1 MPTTGVSPN
10 SILRL
15 ILGLAGTAVIL
26 FAMRLAAPIVNM
38 VLMAALLTL
47 LFVPLYNWLQRKGL
61 KSGLA
66 LLIVFLVVALVGL
79 GVLALFGVAVVGL
92 VQDRQTY
99 EAQLTQQVSQL
110 QQTLQAKG
118 IDASTY
124 TSAIESAGK
133 QLLGMIVGVAAN
145 MTVLIANGAFIL
157 LIFGYM
163 LAESNGLVR
172 RLQRNVDPNSIAFA
186 SAAQAVPSVVKF
198 LVIISIFNLI
208 IAILDTIFLW
218 FLGVP
223 YPILWG
229 VFAFVFGFIPYLGY
243 WISMLPP
250 LILAFAQSGITG
262 AITVL
267 LGYWFINGILSSVV
281 APRYFGKGLNVSPV
295 LTLLAVIFWGWLLG
309 PVGAIVGV
317 PMTVLLKLIVLENYP
332 ETRWL
337 AQALSQD
344 GDDSELELPMPNPQ
358 A

>member
-1 MPTTGVSPN
+1 
-10 SILRL
+10 
-15 ILGLAGTAVIL
+15 
-26 FAMRLAAPIVNM
+26 
-38 VLMAALLTL
+38 
-47 LFVPLYNWLQRKGL
+47 
-61 KSGLA
+61 
-66 LLIVFLVVALVGL
+66 
-79 GVLALFGVAVVGL
+79 
-92 VQDRQTY
+92 
-99 EAQLTQQVSQL
+99 
-110 QQTLQAKG
+110 
-118 IDASTY
+118 
-124 TSAIESAGK
+124 
-133 QLLGMIVGVAAN
+133 
-145 MTVLIANGAFIL
+145 
-157 LIFGYM
+157 M

-172 RLQRNVDPNSIAFA
+172 RLQRSVDPDSIAFA

-229 VFAFVFGFIPYLGY
+229 VFAFVFGFIPYIGY

-250 LILAFAQSGITG
+250 LILAFAQSGIAG
-262 AITVL
+262 AIAVL
-267 LGYWFINGILSSVV
+267 LGYWFINGVLSSVV